1 VLLLTALVL
10 ALSAAP
16 ADTAAPVAIYVFAQ
30 PSATGFTDVNQQ
42 QRAQSVA
49 DLTRRLSKKKDVV
62 VVADPAAAE
71 LQVEVL
77 DRGLRTTGNS
87 QTTGTA
93 VFGVAIATTKAERL
107 PAVLVALRVGD
118 YLLEI
123 EGRDKRAKYAA
134 EAVADHV
141 VKWVTE
147 NRAQIAQ
154 RRTGIQP

>member
-30 PSATGFTDVNQQ
+30 PSATGFTDINQQ

-62 VVADPAAAE
+62 VVADPAAAD
-71 LQVEVL
+71 LQLEVL
-77 DRGLRTTGNS
+77 DHGLRATGNS
-87 QTTGTA
+87 STMYNGVFSGFKA
-93 VFGVAIATTKAERL
+93 VTKAERL
-107 PAVLVALRVGD
+107 PTVLVALRVGD
-118 YLLEI
+118 YALEI

-147 NRAQIAQ
+147 NQAQIAQ